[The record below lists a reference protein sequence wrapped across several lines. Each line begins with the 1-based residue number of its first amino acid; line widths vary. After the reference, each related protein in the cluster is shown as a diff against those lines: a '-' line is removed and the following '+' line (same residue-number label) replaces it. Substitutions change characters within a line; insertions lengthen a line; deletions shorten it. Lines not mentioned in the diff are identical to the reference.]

1 MSPTPGEVTRLL
13 IAIQDGYVEA
23 EAQLMTLVY
32 EELLRL
38 AGSYMRNERRDHTLS
53 ATALVHEA
61 YLKLADQDVAWQNR
75 AHFFGTAA
83 QAMRRILVDHA
94 RGHRAEKR
102 GGHNAKVSLDEALL
116 LSSAESHD
124 LIDLDEA
131 LTELAQMD
139 PRLARVVELRFFAG
153 LSVERTAK
161 VLDCATRTVNR
172 DWRTAQA
179 WLVRKLKSK

>member
-1 MSPTPGEVTRLL
+1 
-13 IAIQDGYVEA
+13 
-23 EAQLMTLVY
+23 MTLVY
-32 EELLRL
+32 KELRRL
-38 AGSYMRNERRDHTLS
+38 ASGYMRKERPDHTLS

-61 YLKLADQDVAWQNR
+61 YLKLAGEDVAWQNR

-94 RGHRAEKR
+94 RAHRAEKR
-102 GGHNAKVSLDEALL
+102 GGPHARLSLDEALL
-116 LSSAESHD
+116 LSSAESAEM
-124 LIDLDEA
+124 IDLDEA

-153 LSVERTAK
+153 LSVEQTAK